1 MEGRAFV
8 TALQRPCS
16 EARTRVELAVPQ
28 PATQSVSHAVDRR
41 APHAAKAHI
50 SSAVFGSITT
60 TVACSISRRFRKSGA
75 SRRRHLARL
84 RVSLVR
90 RQATALDEAPQ
101 KLAEEAIK
109 AAVATVDK
117 DEVPGKEV
125 LDDEGCRVSYVSHQ
139 RDASSCQQVDED
151 GLPLVYSVTKLN
163 EYWGK
168 SPGELT
174 GRWGDFLGFAT
185 PWIAKAFGAAV
196 TGNLKNEEATLA
208 REAVD
213 AMQTLGPTFIKLGQ
227 VLSIR
232 PDVLPPAAMAELSR
246 LQDEIATFDS
256 DTAREI
262 IRKEYGCEL
271 DEVFS
276 ELSDEP
282 VAAASLAQ
290 VYKGRLLDG
299 TEVAVKVQ
307 RPNALPTISKDLYV
321 MRKAAGVVTELANNL
336 TAQSTDFKAL
346 VETFGEGL
354 YTELDFQNEALN
366 QIRMAELI
374 QQTPNCT
381 GVIVPRVFLKHT
393 TRRVLVSQWIDGTK
407 LSELPAERIKAGIRD
422 AQEVF
427 LNQLLGWGFFH
438 GDPHPGN
445 LLYVNSGP
453 DEGKLVL
460 LDFGLVA
467 QIPEE
472 DRDNIVTAVIH
483 LGTQNWDGLI
493 DDLVAL
499 KFLAPDCDRTVVTPV
514 IQRVLRQYL
523 VGGGAAAMNFSALGQ
538 DILTMTTEIPFSI
551 PAYVSLLARSI
562 VTLEGIAL
570 KGNPS
575 YQLVGEAYPYVVR
588 KLLERSGDGSA
599 QLTMALRGLLLDAN
613 GRVQS
618 VRLSALLQAAVG
630 VAAAASDRQGFID
643 FDAVP
648 SEGADS
654 EQLVK
659 FLLSPSGRSVKPLI
673 VKELATTIDLV
684 VRSATRSGFLQFK
697 QALKPPLP
705 FAPTPPLP
713 PVPLITPRGPRLTP
727 PEDLLD
733 ILEPKLGRDEE
744 IYLQSNAQVFL
755 GLLGVD
761 VDPNKGLDLSVSPKR
776 VMEVLGALA
785 SQKDDDVRSAVS
797 TLLSQRRGRGL
808 VTEWWGDVYNN
819 LQEVWGK
826 RIAKI

>member
-1 MEGRAFV
+1 MEGTAFV
-8 TALQRPCS
+8 AASTVGTPIKFELFITPQARQGVTQAAEPYLSRPPS
-16 EARTRVELAVPQ
+16 IGAGVAGIAVASLITRRL
-28 PATQSVSHAVDRR
+28 RR
-41 APHAAKAHI
+41 AAAR
-50 SSAVFGSITT
+50 
-60 TVACSISRRFRKSGA
+60 SRSQGKLGTSGA
-75 SRRRHLARL
+75 GSVRRH
-84 RVSLVR
+84 
-90 RQATALDEAPQ
+90 ATVLEEAPQ
-101 KLAEEAIK
+101 KIAEEAIK

-117 DEVPGKEV
+117 DAPGEEE

-163 EYWGK
+163 DYWGR
-168 SPGELT
+168 SPGELA
-174 GRWGDFLGFAT
+174 GRWADFLGFAT

-196 TGNLKNEEATLA
+196 SGNLQKEEANLA

-232 PDVLPPAAMAELSR
+232 PDVLPPAAMDELAR

-256 DTAREI
+256 ETARDI
-262 IRKEYGCEL
+262 IRQEYGCEL
-271 DEVFS
+271 DAVFS

-282 VAAASLAQ
+282 IAAASLAQ
-290 VYKGRLLDG
+290 VYRGRLLNG
-299 TEVAVKVQ
+299 AEVAVKVQ

-321 MRKAAGVVTELANNL
+321 MRKAAGVVTELSNRL
-336 TAQSTDFKAL
+336 TAQTTDFKAL

-354 YTELDFQNEALN
+354 YTELDFRNEAMN
-366 QIRMAELI
+366 QMEMSRLI
-374 QQTPNCT
+374 QETPNCK
-381 GVIVPRVFLKHT
+381 GVIVPEVFLEHT

-407 LSELPAERIKAGIRD
+407 LSELPAERIKAGIKD

-427 LNQLLGWGFFH
+427 LNQLLAWGFFH

-499 KFLAPDCDRTVVTPV
+499 RFLAKDCDRAVVTPV

-523 VGGGAAAMNFSALGQ
+523 IGGGATAMNFSALGQ
-538 DILTMTTEIPFSI
+538 DILTMTLEIPFSI
-551 PAYVSLLARSI
+551 PPYVSLLARSV

-588 KLLERSGDGSA
+588 KLLERSRDGSA
-599 QLTMALRGLLLDAN
+599 QLTMALRGLLLDAD
-613 GRVQS
+613 GRVRP

-630 VAAAASDRQGFID
+630 VAAAQSDQQGFID

-648 SEGADS
+648 KEGAEA
-654 EQLVK
+654 EQLVE
-659 FLLSPSGRSVKPLI
+659 FLLSPAGGSVKPLI
-673 VKELATTIDLV
+673 VKELAATIDLV
-684 VRSATRSGFLQFK
+684 VRSAIRSGFLQFK

-713 PVPLITPRGPRLTP
+713 PVPLMTPRGPRLTS
-727 PEDLLD
+727 PEELLD

-755 GLLGVD
+755 GLLGIK
-761 VDPNKGLDLSVSPKR
+761 VDPNKGLDLTISPKR
-776 VMEVLGALA
+776 VMDVLGALA
-785 SQKDDDVRSAVS
+785 SQKDDDVQRAVS
-797 TLLSQRRGRGL
+797 QLLSQRRGRGL

-819 LQEVWGK
+819 LRELWGK
-826 RIAKI
+826 RLANI

>member
-1 MEGRAFV
+1 
-8 TALQRPCS
+8 
-16 EARTRVELAVPQ
+16 
-28 PATQSVSHAVDRR
+28 
-41 APHAAKAHI
+41 
-50 SSAVFGSITT
+50 
-60 TVACSISRRFRKSGA
+60 
-75 SRRRHLARL
+75 
-84 RVSLVR
+84 
-90 RQATALDEAPQ
+90 
-101 KLAEEAIK
+101 
-109 AAVATVDK
+109 
-117 DEVPGKEV
+117 
-125 LDDEGCRVSYVSHQ
+125 
-139 RDASSCQQVDED
+139 
-151 GLPLVYSVTKLN
+151 
-163 EYWGK
+163 
-168 SPGELT
+168 
-174 GRWGDFLGFAT
+174 
-185 PWIAKAFGAAV
+185 
-196 TGNLKNEEATLA
+196 
-208 REAVD
+208 
-213 AMQTLGPTFIKLGQ
+213 
-227 VLSIR
+227 
-232 PDVLPPAAMAELSR
+232 
-246 LQDEIATFDS
+246 
-256 DTAREI
+256 
-262 IRKEYGCEL
+262 
-271 DEVFS
+271 
-276 ELSDEP
+276 
-282 VAAASLAQ
+282 
-290 VYKGRLLDG
+290 
-299 TEVAVKVQ
+299 
-307 RPNALPTISKDLYV
+307 
-321 MRKAAGVVTELANNL
+321 
-336 TAQSTDFKAL
+336 
-346 VETFGEGL
+346 
-354 YTELDFQNEALN
+354 
-366 QIRMAELI
+366 
-374 QQTPNCT
+374 
-381 GVIVPRVFLKHT
+381 LKHT

-407 LSELPAERIKAGIRD
+407 LSELPAERIKAGIKE

-499 KFLAPDCDRTVVTPV
+499 KFLAPDCDRAVVTPV

-523 VGGGAAAMNFSALGQ
+523 AGGGAAAMNFSALGQ

-551 PAYVSLLARSI
+551 PPYVSLLARSV

-684 VRSATRSGFLQFK
+684 VRSATRSGFSQFK

-755 GLLGVD
+755 GLLGVE

-797 TLLSQRRGRGL
+797 RLLSQRRGRGL
-808 VTEWWGDVYNN
+808 VTEWWGDVYSN

-826 RIAKI
+826 RIAQI